1 MSAVCLSSVAGTQV
15 RFWNSFQRSSTH
27 QSRSSNKSPSA
38 ARTPVTEVQGFDSNT
53 RSTLS
58 PFEWRRLANGSE
70 TEQRYTR
77 FVEPG
82 RIRGGSGLEVL
93 GVLRDVM
100 NQYDRKMNILNTH
113 ARVHLAE
120 LTAEYG
126 GCPMHIVTHTTW
138 PGEAKFSLSICGK
151 AY

>member
-1 MSAVCLSSVAGTQV
+1 MSAVYLSSVSGTQV
-15 RFWNSFQRSSTH
+15 RSWNSFQRSSTH
-27 QSRSSNKSPSA
+27 QSR
-38 ARTPVTEVQGFDSNT
+38 FDSNT

-70 TEQRYTR
+70 TEQRRTG

-82 RIRGGSGLEVL
+82 RIGGGSCLEVL

-120 LTAEYG
+120 LAAEYG
-126 GCPMHIVTHTTW
+126 GCPMHIGTQTTW
-138 PGEAKFSLSICGK
+138 PGEAKF
-151 AY
+151 

>member
-15 RFWNSFQRSSTH
+15 RLWNSFQRSSTH

-38 ARTPVTEVQGFDSNT
+38 ARTPVTEVQG
-53 RSTLS
+53 TLS
-58 PFEWRRLANGSE
+58 AFEWRRLANGSE
-70 TEQRYTR
+70 TEQRYTT

-82 RIRGGSGLEVL
+82 RIGGGSGLEVL
-93 GVLRDVM
+93 GVLPDVM

-126 GCPMHIVTHTTW
+126 GCPMHI
-138 PGEAKFSLSICGK
+138 
-151 AY
+151 